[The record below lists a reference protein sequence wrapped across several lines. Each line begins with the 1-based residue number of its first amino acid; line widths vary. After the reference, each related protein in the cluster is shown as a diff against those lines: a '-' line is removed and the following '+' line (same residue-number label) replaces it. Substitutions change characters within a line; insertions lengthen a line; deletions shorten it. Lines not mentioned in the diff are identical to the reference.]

1 MSIDTW
7 LTGTLRSDLYILL
20 IWQAK
25 CVLKDEFGI
34 VFRLDSRPDK
44 EACKID
50 KAVRFSVNKGFPYTR
65 ASSSKQDFSV
75 MKLIVAGCGKIGIRR
90 CQIIFPELAR
100 YIINIRDTKIL
111 IHTVEFF
118 CSSIQTI
125 FKG

>member
-1 MSIDTW
+1 MRVDAW
-7 LTGTLRSDLYILL
+7 LTRALRSDLYILL
-20 IWQAK
+20 IRQAK
-25 CVLKDEFGI
+25 SLLKDEFSI
-34 VFRLDSRPDK
+34 MFRSDSRSDK
-44 EACKID
+44 KSCKID
-50 KAVRFSVNKGFPYTR
+50 KAIRLPVNKGFSYTR
-65 ASSSKQDFSV
+65 ASSSKQDFSI

-90 CQIIFPELAR
+90 CQIIFSELAR